1 NSRAFKRDGTHPG
14 SAPAGDTLPVRLD
27 RYPPVRRR
35 VMLRRSLLALSLLC
49 LTACAAVVGTTS
61 GGEGVQENLGR
72 RSLGAMVDD
81 GSIETQVKVN
91 LDAADEGLK
100 NAHVSVVSFNGVVLL
115 VGQVPNQ
122 DLKNLATRVA
132 TTPSRVKIVHN
143 ELEIG
148 PPTSIVTRSADALLT
163 TKIKAL
169 MLADPTVSGLRT
181 KVVTENSVVYLMG
194 LVTQREADL
203 IADLVSNAS
212 GVAKVVR

>member
-1 NSRAFKRDGTHPG
+1 
-14 SAPAGDTLPVRLD
+14 
-27 RYPPVRRR
+27 
-35 VMLRRSLLALSLLC
+35 MLRRILLCLSLSA
-49 LTACAAVVGTTS
+49 LTACAAVVSTTT

-72 RSLGAMVDD
+72 RSLGAVVDD
-81 GSIETQVKVN
+81 SSIETQVEVN
-91 LDAADEGLK
+91 LKAADEGLK
-100 NAHVSVVSFNGVVLL
+100 NAHISVVSFNGVVLL

-181 KVVTENSVVYLMG
+181 KVATENSVVYLMG

-212 GVAKVVR
+212 GVAKVVRAFEYID